1 MSNLSHAL
9 VEQLRDAVAAERTQL
24 GRAQLLRDVVQVVYD
39 TVKMNFADRG
49 HADTAERSG
58 VAEVS
63 NAAKQHWSNT
73 AAQQA
78 ASSPPSTGSVRTGVS
93 VDWLDELAEWQQ
105 DPTEAHQEAKRV
117 ELPGDANPIQLTV
130 YEAAKCQS
138 ILTAFV
144 NGQDLLD
151 FAVRDVAMLLSVR
164 SLTAAGVPHAAVDPW
179 PRINKLPWPPP
190 SPIVRKD
197 DR

>member
-1 MSNLSHAL
+1 MSHLSHAL
-9 VEQLRDAVAAERTQL
+9 AGQLRDAVAAERTEL

-49 HADTAERSG
+49 FADTAERSG

-63 NAAKQHWSNT
+63 DAARHHWSKTAAAK
-73 AAQQA
+73 A
-78 ASSPPSTGSVRTGVS
+78 ASSPPSPGPVRTGMTGG
-93 VDWLDELAEWQQ
+93 WLDELAEWQQ
-105 DPTEAHQEAKRV
+105 DPTEAHQEAKRAA
-117 ELPGDANPIQLTV
+117 LPGDANPIHLTV
-130 YEAAKCQS
+130 YEAAKCQA
-138 ILTAFV
+138 ILTAYV

-179 PRINKLPWPPP
+179 PRIDELPWPPP
-190 SPIVRKD
+190 TPIRRD